1 MHNLMLKDIQIDA
14 STAAL
19 INEMYYKENLELHFL
34 TEPMGKMY
42 PKAFATF
49 LYSIVNNGRGNTITI
64 VELGARGIYFEKE
77 VYLNIRNLDKA
88 NNKRIAE
95 TIEYIIV
102 DFSPVAIRAAMNEYK
117 NSGSNLF
124 TTEFY
129 VADVL
134 NKKELS
140 GVGGNNFM
148 VVLNELIDDLPQMV
162 VTKRGDAYYEII
174 YKPKL
179 DLYYGEI
186 RLAINGY
193 RKLNDEEAKMFAA
206 YESRSGKLDE
216 GYALTFSPVLDT
228 LVGNIG
234 AILSPEG
241 KIFIHDYF
249 TLPVPL
255 KLADN
260 LRRIYG
266 FIEPSALYYSI
277 EDNKVQITADVNLQQ
292 LVITLNQKGFEAQ
305 AMPHRFFINE
315 YLGIKEISLSEI
327 AVSLNATS
335 EEEKRMLLERISK
348 HVPSVNTSAPNINE
362 ELLSALKSVFRG
374 LKLGSNSRFYAPDT
388 KHRIDMIQEEDKR
401 NVANEI
407 YKFCTEHY
415 AVANPFID
423 VYAYRKSRGLALRK
437 YFK

>member
-1 MHNLMLKDIQIDA
+1 MHNIRLKDIQIDA

-19 INEMYYKENLELHFL
+19 INEMYYKRNLELHFL

-95 TIEYIIV
+95 TIKYIIV
-102 DFSPVAIRAAMNEYK
+102 DFSPVAIKAAMNEYE

-134 NKKELS
+134 NKKDLS
-140 GVGGNNFM
+140 SVGGNNFM
-148 VVLNELIDDLPQMV
+148 AVSNELMDDLLQMV
-162 VTKRGDAYYEII
+162 ITKMGDAYYEII

-206 YESRSGKLDE
+206 YESISGKLDE
-216 GYALTFSPVLDT
+216 GYAVTFSPVLDT
-228 LVGNIG
+228 LVDNIG

-249 TLPVPL
+249 ITLPVPL

-277 EDNKVQITADVNLQQ
+277 KDNKVQITADVNLQQ
-292 LVITLNQKGFEAQ
+292 LVITLNQKGFNVHA
-305 AMPHRFFINE
+305 APHRFFINE
-315 YLGIKEISLSEI
+315 YNGIKELSLREI
-327 AVSLNATS
+327 AASLNATPK
-335 EEEKRMLLERISK
+335 EEKKLLLKKISK
-348 HVPSVNTSAPNINE
+348 YMPVNKDAPNIE
-362 ELLSALKSVFRG
+362 KELLSALKSVFRG
-374 LKLGSNSRFYAPDT
+374 LGLGSNSRFYAPDT

-401 NVANEI
+401 NVADEI

-415 AVANPFID
+415 AIVNPFID
-423 VYAYRKSRGLALRK
+423 VYAYRKNGA
-437 YFK
+437 

>member
-1 MHNLMLKDIQIDA
+1 MLKDIQIDA

-129 VADVL
+129 VANVL

-140 GVGGNNFM
+140 SVGGNNFM

-162 VTKRGDAYYEII
+162 VTKMGDAYYEII

-206 YESRSGKLDE
+206 YESRSGELDE
-216 GYALTFSPVLDT
+216 GYAVTFSPVLGT

-234 AILSPEG
+234 TILSPEG

-249 TLPVPL
+249 ITLPVPL

-277 EDNKVQITADVNLQQ
+277 KDNKVQITADVNLQQ
-292 LVITLNQKGFEAQ
+292 LVITLDQNGFNVQ
-305 AMPHRFFINE
+305 AAPHRFFINE
-315 YLGIKEISLSEI
+315 YNGIKELSLREI
-327 AVSLNATS
+327 AASLNATPK
-335 EEEKRMLLERISK
+335 EEKKLLLKKISRYM
-348 HVPSVNTSAPNINE
+348 PVNTSNIE
-362 ELLSALKSVFRG
+362 KELLSALKSVFRG
-374 LKLGSNSRFYAPDT
+374 LELGSDSRFYAPDT

-415 AVANPFID
+415 AIANPFID
-423 VYAYRKSRGLALRK
+423 VYAYRKNGA
-437 YFK
+437 

>member
-19 INEMYYKENLELHFL
+19 INEMYYKGNLELHFL

-77 VYLNIRNLDKA
+77 VYSNIRNLDKA
-88 NNKRIAE
+88 NSKRIAE
-95 TIEYIIV
+95 TIKYIIV
-102 DFSPVAIRAAMNEYK
+102 DFSPVAIRAARNEYK

-134 NKKELS
+134 NKKDLS
-140 GVGGNNFM
+140 SVGGNNFM
-148 VVLNELIDDLPQMV
+148 AVSNELMDDLKQMV
-162 VTKRGDAYYEII
+162 ITKMGDAYYEII

-206 YESRSGKLDE
+206 YESISGKLDE
-216 GYALTFSPVLDT
+216 GYAVTFSPVLDT

-292 LVITLNQKGFEAQ
+292 LVITLDQKGFNVHA
-305 AMPHRFFINE
+305 APHRFFINE
-315 YLGIKEISLSEI
+315 YNGIKELSLREI
-327 AVSLNATS
+327 AASLNATPK
-335 EEEKRMLLERISK
+335 EEKKLLLKKISK
-348 HVPSVNTSAPNINE
+348 HIPSINMNAPNINK
-362 ELLSALKSVFRG
+362 ELLSVLNFVFRG
-374 LKLGSNSRFYAPDT
+374 FELDSHSHFKGQDT
-388 KHRIDMIQEEDKR
+388 DHRIDTIQDEAKR
-401 NVANEI
+401 NAANEL
-407 YKFCTEHY
+407 YYFCKNNY
-415 AVANPFID
+415 AVANPFMD
-423 VYAYRKSRGLALRK
+423 VIASRRK
-437 YFK
+437 